1 VPTGWL
7 HTVFDAALRG
17 CLLALLLLLAGVLLR
32 DRSRLLAARLGAAL
46 LLGLCVQVIGATPLF
61 EAQVSRFWQAP
72 FVAVSVGNAVL
83 FWVFLQSLFDDA
95 FVLRPLHIA
104 AWLGV
109 AVLSGLNCAVL
120 IGSGWAWAP
129 LSVTLQRYAPALFA
143 VLAAWAALSHWQAD
157 LVEPRRRLRGFI
169 ATTGIAYTLVM
180 VAARV
185 AAPQGRLSE
194 AAAGFDV
201 VLMLL
206 MMAVLGWWLL
216 QLHPSELFPS
226 VPEQDAQGSTSTALA
241 AVPAGTATSGAK
253 ASPTA
258 TPATP
263 APAHAHAHADAHA
276 HAHAHAH
283 APTPTPE
290 ADAADARLAESL
302 QRLMQVEQAYRRE
315 DLSVASLAALLKVP
329 EYRLRRLINQ
339 RLGHRN
345 FTAFVNGWRLDEART
360 ALADPARSHL
370 PVLTIALTAGF
381 QSIGPFNRAFKTATG
396 QTPTEFR
403 QQHRT
408 DS

>member
-1 VPTGWL
+1 VPTGWP

-46 LLGLCVQVIGATPLF
+46 LLGLGVQVIGATPLF
-61 EAQVSRFWQAP
+61 EAQAPRFWQAP
-72 FVAVSVGNAVL
+72 LVAVSVGNAVL
-83 FWVFLQSLFDDA
+83 FWVFLQALFDDA
-95 FVLRPLHIA
+95 FVLRPLHVV
-104 AWLGV
+104 AWLAV
-109 AVLSGLNCAVL
+109 AVLSGLNCAFI

-129 LSVTLQRYAPALFA
+129 LSVILQRYAPALFA
-143 VLAAWAALSHWQAD
+143 MLAAWAALSHWRAD

-169 ATTGIAYTLVM
+169 TVTGIGYTLVM

-185 AAPQGRLSE
+185 AAPRGRLSE

-201 VLMLL
+201 ALMLL
-206 MMAVLGWWLL
+206 MMAVVSWWLL
-216 QLHPSELFPS
+216 RLHPSELFPS
-226 VPEQDAQGSTSTALA
+226 S
-241 AVPAGTATSGAK
+241 
-253 ASPTA
+253 
-258 TPATP
+258 
-263 APAHAHAHADAHA
+263 
-276 HAHAHAH
+276 
-283 APTPTPE
+283 PE
-290 ADAADARLAESL
+290 ADADANAQAQTTVAFAAAGSTQATLTRPAPAASPSPDPAEARLAEAL
-302 QRLMQVEQAYRRE
+302 QHLMQVEQAYRRE
-315 DLSVASLAALLKVP
+315 DLSVASLAAALKVP

-345 FTAFVNGWRLDEART
+345 FTAFVNGWRLQEARA
-360 ALADPARSHL
+360 ALADPAQRHL
-370 PVLTIALTAGF
+370 PVLTIALSAGF